1 MDGPLAAGFAS
12 GRIVDAILVLVA
24 LEALLLVWLCRRAAP
39 VAGLSR
45 PALLANLASG
55 AALMLALRAALVGA
69 PWSAV
74 AAWMLA
80 GLVAH
85 LADLGLRIRSA
96 MAHRRR
102 APGPGTTPGTDAFT
116 RVTTFKRL

>member
-1 MDGPLAAGFAS
+1 MAALFAS
-12 GRIVDAILVLVA
+12 GRIVDAVLVLVL
-24 LEALLLVWLCRRAAP
+24 LEALLLAWLCRRCAP
-39 VAGLSR
+39 FRGLSL

-55 AALMLALRAALVGA
+55 AALMLALRAALSGA

-85 LADLGLRIRSA
+85 LADLGLRVRA
-96 MAHRRR
+96 ARAHRRR
-102 APGPGTTPGTDAFT
+102 PPRAGTTPRTAAFT
-116 RVTTFKRL
+116 RGTSF

>member
-1 MDGPLAAGFAS
+1 MEGLLAPLFAS
-12 GRIVDAILVLVA
+12 GRIVDGI
-24 LEALLLVWLCRRAAP
+24 LLLVAGEALVLAWLVRRRGSP
-39 VAGLSR
+39 PLPS
-45 PALLANLASG
+45 LLANLASG

-69 PWSAV
+69 GWIAV

-85 LADLGLRIRSA
+85 LADLGLRIRTA

-102 APGPGTTPGTDAFT
+102 SPAPGTTPRTDAFT
-116 RVTTFKRL
+116 RVTTF

>member
-1 MDGPLAAGFAS
+1 MAALFAS
-12 GRIVDAILVLVA
+12 GRIIDAILALVVL
-24 LEALLLVWLCRRAAP
+24 EGLLLAWLCRRRAASFL
-39 VAGLSR
+39 GLSL

-69 PWSAV
+69 PWIAV

-85 LADLGLRIRSA
+85 LADLGLRVRTA

-102 APGPGTTPGTDAFT
+102 SPTTGTAPRTDAFT
-116 RVTTFKRL
+116 RVTTF